1 MNRLALP
8 LTGLFLLIVGALV
21 AAQSLEIFTRCTDQ
35 NERFNLCF

>member
-8 LTGLFLLIVGALV
+8 LAGLFLLIVGALV
-21 AAQSLEIFTRCTDQ
+21 AAQSLKIFETCTEQ